1 MNKRTRQIKLSYYDE
16 INLDADGKL
25 IPIDSLLADLSKG
38 CLHKQRKGLGKTDT
52 TVYGISSD
60 AMNFT
65 FMKLDNE
72 SQWAFKLVGVVGNAF
87 EQVLS
92 LLVYLMKKAATMS
105 RAPLA
110 GYNKG

>member
-1 MNKRTRQIKLSYYDE
+1 MSFN
-16 INLDADGKL
+16 GG
-25 IPIDSLLADLSKG
+25 LASWVVVAAPATPTVAWW

>member
-1 MNKRTRQIKLSYYDE
+1 
-16 INLDADGKL
+16 
-25 IPIDSLLADLSKG
+25 
-38 CLHKQRKGLGKTDT
+38 
-52 TVYGISSD
+52 
-60 AMNFT
+60 MNFT